1 MLGMSR
7 TGVNRAP
14 NIAHRYRGPVVLPD
28 GAEVEGEEPEVSGGG
43 LRPQALLLTFLG
55 AYLLGL
61 GVHVA
66 TSSVLEVLNRAGVSE
81 HATRST
87 LSRMARR
94 DLLRRVRRGR
104 QVYLGLTPRS
114 RAILRDGE
122 TRMWRMGAVNTH
134 WDGSW
139 TLLGFSLPD
148 SWQRQ
153 RHELRSRLL
162 WAGFGPLQG
171 GLWIGSSHADVAAVT
186 AGLDLDGHLRVFAAR
201 ALPPTDV
208 DRLVR
213 EAWDLD
219 AIAARH
225 RGFLERWE
233 TPQRRPPLPD
243 NLARQLVL
251 QAEWLQVIRRDPR
264 LPLQHLP
271 EGWPAER
278 AQELFRA
285 LNAEYDP
292 EAKQI
297 LAEVLDVLPDEE
309 AMRG

>member
-1 MLGMSR
+1 MLGISL
-7 TGVNRAP
+7 TDVNRMP
-14 NIAHRYRGPVVLPD
+14 NIVHRYRGPVVLPD
-28 GAEVEGEEPEVSGGG
+28 GAEVEGEEPEVSGGA
-43 LRPQALLLTFLG
+43 LRPQALLLTFFG

-81 HATRST
+81 QATRST

-171 GLWIGSSHADVAAVT
+171 GLWVGSSHADVAAVT

>member
-1 MLGMSR
+1 MLGMSV
-7 TGVNRAP
+7 TDVKGVP
-14 NIAHRYRGPVVLPD
+14 NIGSRYRGRVALPN
-28 GAEVEGEEPEVSGGG
+28 GAEVEGEESEVSGGG
-43 LRPQALLLTFLG
+43 QRPQALLLTFFG

-94 DLLRRVRRGR
+94 NLLRRVRRGR

-139 TLLGFSLPD
+139 TLLGFSLPE

-171 GLWIGSSHADVAAVT
+171 GLWIGTSHADVAAVT
-186 AGLDLDGHLRVFAAR
+186 AGLDLDGHIRVFAAR

-208 DRLVR
+208 DRLVS

-233 TPQRRPPLPD
+233 APQGRPQLPD
-243 NLARQLVL
+243 DLARQLAL
-251 QAEWLQVIRRDPR
+251 QADWLQVIRRDPR

-271 EGWPAER
+271 AGWPAER

-292 EAKQI
+292 EARQI
-297 LAEVLDVLPDEE
+297 LAEVLDVLPDED
-309 AMRG
+309 ALRD

>member
-1 MLGMSR
+1 MFP
-7 TGVNRAP
+7 TNVNDAP
-14 NIAHRYRGPVVLPD
+14 NIVGKYGGRVVQPS
-28 GAEVEGEEPEVSGGG
+28 EVEGVAGEESEAPVGQ
-43 LRPQALLLTFLG
+43 RPQALLLTFFG
-55 AYLLGL
+55 AYLLGA

-66 TSSVLEVLNRAGVSE
+66 TSSVLEVLRRAGVSE

-114 RAILRDGE
+114 RAILRDGD
-122 TRMWRMGAVNTH
+122 TRMWRMGAVNAH

-148 SWQRQ
+148 AWQRQ

-171 GLWIGSSHADVAAVT
+171 GLWIGSSQADVAGVVE
-186 AGLDLDGHLRVFAAR
+186 GLDLDGHIRVFSAR

-208 DRLVR
+208 DRLVY

-219 AIAARH
+219 AIADRYH
-225 RGFLERWE
+225 GFLDRWAAQE
-233 TPQRRPPLPD
+233 HRPHLPD
-243 NLARQLVL
+243 QLACQLVL
-251 QAEWLQVIRRDPR
+251 QADWLQVIRRDPR
-264 LPLQHLP
+264 LPAAHLP
-271 EGWPAER
+271 PSWPAER

-285 LNAEYDP
+285 RNADYDP
-292 EAKQI
+292 QARRI
-297 LAEVLDVLPDEE
+297 AADLLDVLPDEE
-309 AMRG
+309 ALRG